1 MLEDRYEEILTKVLK
16 AYGLKRPDIAPR
28 VVDKNIDRIIKTYAK
43 AYQEVYKNL
52 VDNLASIG
60 TDTAVTAQASILKQ
74 LETKLEELNKKVAEE
89 LNQALAEAY
98 VEGRATHAVAT
109 ETVKT
114 IEELMVAVPYSLLN
128 HEKIYQASIDT
139 FEDLLFVTQ
148 HTTKESKKVIRDI
161 ISKHIQLGI
170 ADNQGHR
177 EIMRRIKKELTLENI
192 KRLVGDKALVG
203 IIDAKG
209 RRWKLKTY
217 VELIVKTKL
226 QQLHVEGLKDHAL
239 EDGYDLARIP
249 SKGASDSCRAFE
261 GMVISLNGLDR
272 NFPSYDSLKASGLIF
287 HPNCRHT
294 PVPIAGYD
302 LLHEDDRK
310 LHKKLVGNLKNIS
323 R

>member
-1 MLEDRYEEILTKVLK
+1 MLQDRYEEILNRVLK
-16 AYGLKRPDIAPR
+16 AYGKKRPEIAPR
-28 VVDKNIDRIIKTYAK
+28 VTDKNIDRIIKTYAT
-43 AYQEVYKNL
+43 AYQEVYRGLVGNL
-52 VDNLASIG
+52 TSIG
-60 TDTAVTAQASILKQ
+60 TDTAVTAQASILRQ
-74 LETKLEELNKKVAEE
+74 LETQLEQLNNKVAEE
-89 LNQALAEAY
+89 LNEALAEAY

-114 IEELMVAVPYSLLN
+114 LEELMVAVPYSLLN

-139 FEDLLFVTQ
+139 FEDLLYVTQ

-161 ISKHIQLGI
+161 VSKHIQLGV

-177 EIMRRIKKELTLENI
+177 EIMRRIKKELSNENI
-192 KRLVGDKALVG
+192 RRLIADKALVG
-203 IIDAKG
+203 IIDARG

-249 SKGASDSCRAFE
+249 AKGATDACSAFE
-261 GMVISLNGLDR
+261 GMIISLNGLEND
-272 NFPSYDSLKASGLIF
+272 FPSYDSLKASGLIF
-287 HPNCRHT
+287 HPNCKHT
-294 PVPIAGYD
+294 PVPIAGFD

-310 LHKKLVGNLKNIS
+310 LHKKLLSNLKNI
-323 R
+323 